1 MQYKKHLCTTLISS
15 TLLAS
20 TACTTG
26 PVVLGVTGTDNIE
39 GQNLEPGADNAP
51 LLNNRPNPPEAPRGN
66 WFTRNCCCFRFFN
79 RHRSPSPPP
88 VSQIDLIPSH
98 DEVPTR
104 SLVLLLS
111 VTEDN
116 RREPSTTPTGIKKM
130 AQTQDCQSSSE
141 DNWAMPELKYT
152 HRKKPSSPPRTTRCK
167 SNFWRADLSNSGE
180 ENRIYDRSERKIP
193 RRGRSTQYSR
203 RDEYPRGYSRL
214 AAIESLPDDTLYA
227 LFTEDKNIMSIVNL
241 YTGIIKNPK
250 NIEEN
255 FRKIIDFQEDLKFV
269 ARDHMTDFIKNR
281 PDNDETLAKILTW
294 IASMPGSCYAYGDS
308 DGSHV
313 RRMLFEALD
322 EQEET
327 VQNEWFEHYIPFG
340 MLFEHLSYEKQ
351 KEWAASELDEDNFN
365 KTILGRTYKHLLE
378 SVGTTLAKRLSAFKR
393 QEQISIV
400 ETLLDQGNTLALKSV
415 DPNLND
421 ADYTNLA
428 KKVIK
433 SMPQAFRF
441 VDKKRVLRKE
451 HPDLQG
457 YFVEDQLSRHN
468 SRERRERACSYPN
481 SDYSSHSSDYER
493 KYDFRIDNY

>member
-1 MQYKKHLCTTLISS
+1 MQYKKHLCTALISS

-116 RREPSTTPTGIKKM
+116 RREPSTTSR
-130 AQTQDCQSSSE
+130 QTVSLLDSPRRTTNCWQ
-141 DNWAMPELKYT
+141 YV
-152 HRKKPSSPPRTTRCK
+152 SSPKDCRAHSYESKTPRSR
-167 SNFWRADLSNSGE
+167 SGAYSY
-180 ENRIYDRSERKIP
+180 ENKMPRS
-193 RRGRSTQYSR
+193 GRSTKHSR

-214 AAIESLPDDTLYA
+214 EKIEKLCIEKLPKYIEKLSMDELYN

-241 YTGIIKNPK
+241 YTGVIKNPK

-255 FRKIIDFQEDLKFV
+255 FRKIIDFQKDLKFV

-308 DGSHV
+308 DGPHV

-351 KEWAASELDEDNFN
+351 KEWAASKLDEDNFN